1 MMKVLFVDDEPNI
14 LDGLRRILR
23 PLRDEW
29 ATEYMTSGID
39 ALAYLEKNDCD
50 VVVTDM
56 KMPGM
61 DGAEFLQEI
70 RERYPDCIRIA
81 LSGETDNHLIYR
93 CVQHAHQYMA
103 KPCDADT
110 LAATVKRAT
119 SLRRLMTDASLK
131 TLVSK
136 LSTLPSMPR
145 QYQQI
150 MEELQSEDPS
160 LIKVGD
166 IIESDVAMTAKILQL
181 VNSAFFGLVRQVS
194 SPSEAA
200 NYLGLDVIRTLVLS
214 TGIFSQFDG
223 DEAYGAMLHKIWN
236 DSMRVA
242 ALARKIAARYC
253 REPLADDYA
262 YMGGMLASI
271 GKLVFLEN
279 LPEEYA
285 AIERRRVVEAT
296 GYEYI
301 ERSVIG
307 HTHAEV
313 GAYLASLWG
322 LPSPVVEC
330 VAFYA
335 HPANSV
341 ATDVTSLTAVHIAH
355 AIVHGNGE
363 QKLDLLDY
371 GFVRKHGL
379 IEDLPQM
386 TALYKHNDNH
396 PESNNG

>member
-1 MMKVLFVDDEPNI
+1 MMRVLFVDDEPNI
-14 LDGLRRILR
+14 LDGLRRSLR
-23 PLRDEW
+23 PLRNEW
-29 ATEYMTSGID
+29 DTEFLTSAET
-39 ALAYLEKNDCD
+39 ALAYLAENGCD
-50 VVVTDM
+50 VIVSDM

-61 DGAEFLQEI
+61 DGADFLQKV
-70 RERYPDCIRIA
+70 RERHPECIRIA

-93 CVQHAHQYMA
+93 CVQNAHQYIA
-103 KPCDADT
+103 KPCDAAV
-110 LAATVKRAT
+110 LAATVRRAT
-119 SLRRLMTDASLK
+119 VLRKLMTDASLK
-131 TLVSK
+131 TLVSR
-136 LSTLPSMPR
+136 LSTLPSMPK
-145 QYQQI
+145 QYQQV
-150 MEELQSEDPS
+150 MQELQSDDPS
-160 LIKVGD
+160 LQEIGE
-166 IIESDVAMTAKILQL
+166 IIESDAAMTAKILQL

-223 DEAYGAMLHKIWN
+223 EKAHGAMLHKIWN

-242 ALARKIAARYC
+242 TLARSIAARYC
-253 REPLADDYA
+253 QEPLAEDYA

-279 LPEEYA
+279 LPESYA
-285 AIERRRVVEAT
+285 TIERRHATEAA

-301 ERSVIG
+301 ERNVIG
-307 HTHAEV
+307 HTHTEV

-322 LPSPVVEC
+322 LPNPVVEC

-335 HPANSV
+335 HPANSI
-341 ATDVTSLTAVHIAH
+341 ATDVTSLAAVHIAH

-363 QKLDLLDY
+363 DKLDLLDY

-379 IEDLPQM
+379 IENLPQM
-386 TALYKHNDNH
+386 TALYKNNDNLS
-396 PESNNG
+396 ESNHD